1 MDFGEQRVIKDKRY
15 FEGCEL
21 LEIHKYNEAED
32 QFRDLLA
39 EQPDHFEAINKMGV
53 IQARRGN
60 KAAAKQLFDKAIALA
75 PDYAPAWSN
84 LGNLALEENNLE
96 LAWSHYEKSKACDD
110 EYPFA
115 YYGMAL
121 VYKRRGEIKKYV
133 AQIKTYKRMQRR
145 KLPEEQEQFRIQ
157 FKRKIGCLPGM
168 AAFVLVIG
176 TSVYALV
183 STLS

>member
-1 MDFGEQRVIKDKRY
+1 MIKDKRY

-21 LEIHKYNEAED
+21 LDVHKDDQAENL
-32 QFRDLLA
+32 FRALLA
-39 EQPDHFEAINKMGV
+39 EVPDHFEAINKLGV

-60 KAAAKQLFDKAIALA
+60 KGEAQLLFEKAIALA
-75 PDYAPAWSN
+75 ADYAPAWAN
-84 LGNLALEENNLE
+84 LGNLALEDNNLE

-110 EYPFA
+110 EYPYA

-121 VYKRRGEIKKYV
+121 VYKRKGEVKKYV

-157 FKRKIGCLPGM
+157 FKRKLGCLPGM
-168 AAFVLVIG
+168 AAFALVLG

-183 STLS
+183 STLT